1 MLIVIDPSNS
11 HFSLHLGAF
20 QNLLVFDGK
29 QIRIYKPV
37 NSEIG
42 PNANQ
47 FRDCIDISV
56 KIALTLNEIQDQDLL
71 VQLSQ
76 KILTIYSLECI
87 KILTNQ
93 RALNENLLE
102 IVETSPVRSKQASS
116 SIIRQDAQT
125 IIEHMRDLRKLI
137 SMFPAKRDQEV
148 NRKFNTIIENLS
160 MPHAKGLQELINAY
174 EEERM
179 NLVEKNTQ
187 LNTIGVYRDGPGP
200 VRIHRNYSCIPSS
213 CCECFIF

>member
-1 MLIVIDPSNS
+1 M
-11 HFSLHLGAF
+11 
-20 QNLLVFDGK
+20 
-29 QIRIYKPV
+29 
-37 NSEIG
+37 
-42 PNANQ
+42 
-47 FRDCIDISV
+47 
-56 KIALTLNEIQDQDLL
+56 QDQDLL

-76 KILTIYSLECI
+76 KILNIYHLKCI
-87 KILTNQ
+87 KLLSNQ
-93 RALNENLLE
+93 EALNENLLE
-102 IVETSPVRSKQASS
+102 SVETSPVRSKQASS

-125 IIEHMRDLRKLI
+125 IIEHMRYLINLI
-137 SMFPAKRDQEV
+137 SMFPAKREHEV
-148 NRKFNTIIENLS
+148 IRKFNNIIENLS
-160 MPHAKGLQELINAY
+160 MPHDKGLQELINAY